1 MLIGSTRLNPTSRMA
16 GGLHGRSP
24 IRTWRISS
32 KVPEHGNHSSP
43 GNLQQHP
50 RRPAPELHRILEF
63 VRVPSPFVGVE
74 LQTNPFAMSGNP
86 PTGPAHGFHPPNHF
100 ISEYREPGRI
110 NLNTVVSERVWQG
123 LWNSPALGLPR
134 NDPDNNDPDNPDQSN
149 PLRIQFGVDVASGF
163 DRYVRRESAG
173 SSRVEIASLWQR
185 WIQSRRGYGST
196 DNLLE
201 MNPLWPT
208 RFANPLRSWMGAYLF
223 PMNTFQ
229 DVVPREVD
237 ATLLREHPLDISW
250 QNFDP
255 IRVSPGNPDP
265 TRPRRPL
272 FETESVAVPSA
283 TDPRNHRAGLY
294 PGAIPTATHSSDIA
308 T

>member
-1 MLIGSTRLNPTSRMA
+1 M
-16 GGLHGRSP
+16 
-24 IRTWRISS
+24 
-32 KVPEHGNHSSP
+32 
-43 GNLQQHP
+43 
-50 RRPAPELHRILEF
+50 
-63 VRVPSPFVGVE
+63 
-74 LQTNPFAMSGNP
+74 
-86 PTGPAHGFHPPNHF
+86 
-100 ISEYREPGRI
+100 
-110 NLNTVVSERVWQG
+110 WQG
-123 LWNSPALGLPR
+123 LWNSPALGP
-134 NDPDNNDPDNPDQSN
+134 NDPNNPDQPN
-149 PLRIQFGVDVASGF
+149 PYRTQEFEFEENGRKVEVKVDVASGF
-163 DRYVRRESAG
+163 DRYLDRTGGAAPKLTSM
-173 SSRVEIASLWQR
+173 WQQ
-185 WIQSRRGYGST
+185 WIRSRRGYGST

-272 FETESVAVPSA
+272 FETESVADPEDRSSRPLAWCDTDRNPFFRYRNLIRLANLVTCRSNVYAVWITVGFFEVTPARPDTVPPAVLEMLHPPNDNDLRRFYNNLYNNLRLFYPDGWIIGPELGSDTGQIKRHRMFFIVDRTIPVA
-283 TDPRNHRAGLY
+283 FERGRNHNVDK
-294 PGAIPTATHSSDIA
+294 AILVKRIIE
-308 T
+308 